1 MSTQPAC
8 PECERLSNVSKQ
20 SDPIG
25 QFLEWMKTEKHL
37 VIARY
42 MRIDDEDGD
51 EPEEDGDE
59 PEEEVLVENGVSIE
73 RLLADYF
80 NIDLEVIEKER
91 QALLKY
97 LQEMND

>member
-51 EPEEDGDE
+51 EPEE
-59 PEEEVLVENGVSIE
+59 EVLVENGVSIE